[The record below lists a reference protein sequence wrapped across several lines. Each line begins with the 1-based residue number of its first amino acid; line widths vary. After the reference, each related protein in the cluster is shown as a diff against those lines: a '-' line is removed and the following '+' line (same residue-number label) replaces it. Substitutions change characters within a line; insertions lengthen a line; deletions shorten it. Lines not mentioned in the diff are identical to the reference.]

1 MAQWAKTLA
10 AKPGYLNSSLH
21 PTCWKEKTDS
31 CNFSSGSTCTCTHIC
46 AKQLD
51 KCKTRFKRVSTYSC
65 ETGCVMV
72 SALWDLQSVR
82 RWVSGQAYGGVILIL
97 LIDLGRP
104 ILTVGNSKPIL

>member
-1 MAQWAKTLA
+1 
-10 AKPGYLNSSLH
+10 
-21 PTCWKEKTDS
+21 
-31 CNFSSGSTCTCTHIC
+31 
-46 AKQLD
+46 
-51 KCKTRFKRVSTYSC
+51 
-65 ETGCVMV
+65 MV